1 MADIYDL
8 LTKDHGKVKEL
19 LQKIKDTSDGAAK
32 TREKLFSELKQEL
45 EIHTRFE
52 EQTFYPEAQ
61 EKTGMDDQ
69 IQDAVEEHDEAKELL
84 QALAEMETT
93 SPEWAETIDELL
105 EALNHHIRDEEEKLF
120 PAARKKMDPAEAE
133 KLGQDYM
140 QMKQKATS

>member
-19 LQKIKDTSDGAAK
+19 LKTIKETSDGDES
-32 TREKLFSELKQEL
+32 TRQKLFSELKQEL

-61 EKTGMDDQ
+61 QKTGMDDQ
-69 IQDAVEEHDEAKELL
+69 IEDAVEEHDEAKQLL
-84 QALAEMETT
+84 ETLAEMETT
-93 SPEWAETIDELL
+93 SPEWAETVDELL
-105 EALNHHIRDEEEKLF
+105 EALSHHIRDEEEKLF

-140 QMKQKATS
+140 KMKQNASS